1 MTSPLSRSR
10 SRRVPSQIAVRVA
23 HAVLGGLVAMGWL
36 LLPLARAGA
45 DAPAAASR
53 NTRAGAPAAATAT
66 AQDATS
72 TGDLVPPL
80 VAAGAAG
87 AVAAYGYGRRRRRA
101 TTRTTPGGD
110 PGLTPLPELD
120 RQTRRLLVETDDCV
134 RVGAEELA
142 LAADRSAGDAVE
154 PYVYDLRHAEAGLAA
169 AFRLRQSLDEAEAAG
184 AGPDPAGDED
194 DRRDVLE
201 EIVARCQDAGQRL
214 DAAAPG
220 FDQIRALERNAA
232 AALESAETRFR
243 EAAARTRAA
252 EATIAGLHQRYAPAA
267 SLPVAGDAEQAKD
280 RLLFTTS
287 HLNQA
292 RQYADRGDGA
302 KAAAHLRAAE
312 GALAQAFDLVDGVD
326 RLAGELASAAA
337 GLPAAIAAAE
347 AARDA
352 AMALP
357 PDVRAGLVGPLGHAE
372 SLLSAVRHETAAG
385 PHDPLDALR
394 RVTEAA
400 AAPAG
405 AGGANVPEGRGNTLL
420 PARSALAGAACFIGT
435 HRGAVGSEARTRLAE
450 ARRLLGPGP
459 VPLSAVLRADGLARE
474 ARRLAERDV
483 RAYGNPSGGR
493 GGAGA
498 GGAVLGGILLSDGEG
513 GPMSYGGPR
522 TRGRRGAFFT

>member
-1 MTSPLSRSR
+1 MTSPQSRSR
-10 SRRVPSQIAVRVA
+10 SRRVPSHIAVRVA

-45 DAPAAASR
+45 DVP
-53 NTRAGAPAAATAT
+53 AGAARETGAGPPPAAT
-66 AQDATS
+66 AQDATA

-110 PGLTPLPELD
+110 AALVPLSELD
-120 RQTRRLLVETDDCV
+120 LRAVRLLVETDDCA
-134 RVGAEELA
+134 RVAAEELA
-142 LAADRSAGDAVE
+142 LAADRAPGDAIE
-154 PYVYDLRHAEAGLAA
+154 PFVYDLRHAEAGLAA
-169 AFRLRQSLDEAEAAG
+169 AFRLRQRLDEAEGSGAG
-184 AGPDPAGDED
+184 ADPAEDED
-194 DRRDVLE
+194 HRRGVLE
-201 EIVARCQDAGQRL
+201 EIVALCQDAGERL

-220 FDQIRALERNAA
+220 FDQIRALERNAV
-232 AALESAETRFR
+232 AALEAAETRFR
-243 EAAARTRAA
+243 EAGAHTRAA
-252 EATIAGLHQRYAPAA
+252 EATIAGLHDRYTPAA
-267 SLPVAGDAEQAKD
+267 SLPVLGHAEQAKD

-312 GALAQAFDLVDGVD
+312 GALAQALDLADGVD
-326 RLAGELASAAA
+326 RLAGELAAAEA
-337 GLPAAIAAAE
+337 ALPEAIAAAK
-347 AARDA
+347 AARDTVL
-352 AMALP
+352 ALP
-357 PDVRAGLVGPLGHAE
+357 AEARAGLVGALGHAE
-372 SLLSAVRHETAAG
+372 SVLSAVGHETAAG

-400 AAPAG
+400 AGLAG
-405 AGGANVPEGRGNTLL
+405 AGGGDGPDGRDHALV
-420 PARSALAGAACFIGT
+420 PARSALAGAACFVGT
-435 HRGAVGSEARTRLAE
+435 HRGAVGGEARTRLAE
-450 ARRLLGPGP
+450 ARRLLAPGAA
-459 VPLSAVLRADGLARE
+459 PLSEVLRADDLARE

-498 GGAVLGGILLSDGEG
+498 GGAVLGGILLGDGEG